1 MDPDSRVLKQI
12 TLEDAAAADRMFNVL
27 MGDAVE
33 PRKQF
38 IQEHADQAD
47 WVDI

>member
-1 MDPDSRVLKQI
+1 VLKQI
-12 TLEDAAAADRMFNVL
+12 TIDDAAAADRMFNVL
-27 MGDAVE
+27 MGDSVE

-38 IQEHADQAD
+38 IKEHAPEAE